1 MGAFESGR
9 KIVGI
14 LVVVAI
20 GQVIG
25 WGTVGLLAVV
35 GREVAADL
43 GMDIT
48 AVFAGNSIFYVAT
61 GLSAPLLAKAFIRFG
76 ARRVMI
82 AGSIIAAPGFVL
94 LSISTGPVSFFAA
107 WIILGIAGS
116 AKLATATYILL
127 NEIVGRAAKRA
138 IGALM
143 LVTGL
148 ASSVLWP
155 TTSFLSG
162 VMGWRGT
169 CLVYAALMAL
179 VCPPLYVFGLPRF
192 VQRIE
197 ETGSSQFPRETKI
210 VRKSTFYLIAAATV
224 LCAFVTFGFG
234 AIMIELLKAEG
245 LSPTQAV
252 TFGSMLGVIQVSAR
266 GLDFLGGGRWDGITT
281 ALIATTTLVAAILL
295 LMIGGGSHWMI
306 AAFILLYG
314 LGSGALAVARATI
327 PLVFYD
333 SVEFAK
339 ATSRIAMPLNLIA
352 AASPPILVGLLSN
365 FGSHALLGFGALC
378 ASAALGMLYWLSRR
392 RPSSRPIATS

>member
-1 MGAFESGR
+1 MASG
-9 KIVGI
+9 KNIIGI

-35 GREVAADL
+35 GREVGADL
-43 GMDIT
+43 GMDIS

-61 GLSAPLLAKAFIRFG
+61 GLCAPLLARAFIRYG
-76 ARRVMI
+76 ARRVMM
-82 AGSIIAAPGFVL
+82 AGSIVAAPGFVL
-94 LSISTGPVSFFAA
+94 LSYATGPVSFFTA
-107 WIILGIAGS
+107 WIILGMAGS

-127 NEIVGRAAKRA
+127 NEIVGREARRA

-148 ASSVLWP
+148 ASSVFWP

-169 CLVYAALMAL
+169 CLVYAGLWLL
-179 VCPPLYVFGLPRF
+179 VCLPLYIFGLPRY
-192 VQRIE
+192 VKRKE
-197 ETGSSQFPRETKI
+197 DAGSPGSSGAPRI
-210 VRKSTFYLIAAATV
+210 VRKTTFYLIVAATV
-224 LCAFVTFGFG
+224 LCGFVSFGFG
-234 AIMIELLKAEG
+234 ATMIELLKAEG
-245 LSPTQAV
+245 LTPTQAV

-281 ALIATTTLVAAILL
+281 ALIATATLVVAIIL

-333 SVEFAK
+333 NAEFAR
-339 ATSRIAMPLNLIA
+339 AASRIALPLNLIS

-365 FGSHALLGFGALC
+365 YGSNALLGLGMLC
-378 ASAALGMLYWLSRR
+378 ASAALLMLYLLSRH
-392 RPSSRPIATS
+392 RPVAAKPRPTPG